1 MTLRYNLEALKDVA
15 VSFMK
20 HPRENLMMLRLLPR
34 MVQGLRYAQQSRGD
48 QRIAVTEP
56 AQTGPDTMAGWF
68 DARDSGRG
76 VWKWRHYL
84 AAYDQHFLR
93 FRNSP
98 VHIVEIGVYSGGSL
112 EMWRSYLG
120 EHCHVYGVDIREEC
134 RAYEND
140 YTRIFIGDQADRGF
154 WAGFKKQVP
163 RVDILIDDGG
173 HRFIQQSV
181 TFEEMLHHIAP
192 GGIYVCED
200 LHRLR
205 NPFAAYLC
213 GLMTAMHDMDAAG
226 YVPGWYREIQCEI
239 QSVAIYPY
247 LAVVT
252 KHASFEGLQSVKKG
266 MQWQP
271 FLG

>member
-1 MTLRYNLEALKDVA
+1 
-15 VSFMK
+15 
-20 HPRENLMMLRLLPR
+20 MMLRLLPR